1 MSDALMQPYCA
12 VLLPFRAHFLSP
24 YLRKNFKKRGDQTV
38 LWSNR
43 LIGIFCCVRINR
55 QFWVAHIHMLQG
67 RHWLVR
73 CPLCNTPSE
82 SSDRQY
88 SFDCWN
94 PAWFRTSSI
103 NHRLQV
109 AEGAVPQ
116 RWQRSAPHLH
126 HIPVVHQQLQGLSKP
141 YPRNRSA
148 YCQRPLNLLR
158 KRNCS
163 CQSLF
168 GSFLRQLTANRVGT
182 DGFHLG
188 IRILMYIG
196 CHLGSPPSI
205 LQMQTKK
212 DRSKFR
218 FQVAYALLVSK
229 FTPVLCISV
238 SVLIDRMCI
247 SQTFYSLISK

>member
-55 QFWVAHIHMLQG
+55 QFWVSHIHMLQG
-67 RHWLVR
+67 SHWLVR
-73 CPLCNTPSE
+73 CLLCNTPSE

-103 NHRLQV
+103 NRRLQV
-109 AEGAVPQ
+109 AEGAAPP
-116 RWQRSAPHLH
+116 RWQRSCTKPLYRRYREPRLWLHLFH
-126 HIPVVHQQLQGLSKP
+126 RQIPVVHQQLQGLSKP

-163 CQSLF
+163 CQPLF

-212 DRSKFR
+212 DRR
-218 FQVAYALLVSK
+218 
-229 FTPVLCISV
+229 C
-238 SVLIDRMCI
+238 
-247 SQTFYSLISK
+247 